1 MRISTAVIARR
12 ISTTAIAGLLL
23 GLHAAAANATV
34 MTFGAGAALDTL
46 GYTEA
51 GMSISGVSF
60 GVAPRIDDW
69 TASGEREMLF
79 NDFDGA
85 IEFSLTGG
93 GTFDLLSLDVEAPAG
108 AGASGPFTV
117 LGSNGASHVLSG
129 GVFGTAPLPATFT
142 GLTAFSVSCSGCQ
155 ATIDNITFDA
165 GRPPVPAPEP
175 ASVALLGMGL
185 LGVVFAGRRRNR

>member
-69 TASGEREMLF
+69 TASGEREML
-79 NDFDGA
+79 
-85 IEFSLTGG
+85 
-93 GTFDLLSLDVEAPAG
+93 
-108 AGASGPFTV
+108 PFWRTT
-117 LGSNGASHVLSG
+117 SKR
-129 GVFGTAPLPATFT
+129 
-142 GLTAFSVSCSGCQ
+142 
-155 ATIDNITFDA
+155 I
-165 GRPPVPAPEP
+165 RP
-175 ASVALLGMGL
+175 ASARTFSARTEALGETP
-185 LGVVFAGRRRNR
+185 